1 MKYLPI
7 TKIFVA
13 IVSFL
18 SIIGVNAQDAKWI
31 IANDT
36 LCNKTNTWV
45 EFEKN
50 FDLKKK
56 PKEAFVKIAADS
68 KYWLWVNDSSAVF
81 EGSLKRG
88 PNPKDG
94 YYDIVNIAP
103 YLKKGNNSLMILL
116 CYFGKPGFSHNDSG
130 KAGLIFDGKTIGL
143 VSDSTWL
150 SRRLPEYGTAGLPI
164 TNYRLS
170 ESNIRYDARLEGSST
185 FKPSVEIGKW
195 GDQPWNNLVER
206 PIPQWKNHGI
216 IYVNPEIKTDEKGN
230 KILSVRLPYNMQM
243 TPVIEL
249 SDPLGGTE
257 IKLETDHVRGGSAEC
272 VRAEYVTKPGN
283 QKYESLGW
291 MNGDVLNIIYPENSA
306 ATISK
311 VGYRE
316 TGYDTDFEGSFVSN
330 DTTINRFWDKAMRT
344 LYVNMRDNYF
354 DCPDRERAQW
364 WGDVTILMGQSFYQL
379 SPKANALIKKA
390 IHELVNW
397 QKTDGTL
404 YAPIPASNWN
414 RELPAQSLAA
424 IGPYGFTYYYL
435 HTADSITMRH
445 VYEPVKRYLNLW
457 ELDSDGLTAERK
469 GGWAWGDWGTNA
481 DMRLILAAWHYLA
494 LKSAIQLAELND
506 LKEDIPVYQARMD
519 SIATAFNK
527 CWNGYA
533 YRHPSYQG
541 ATDDRVQ
548 AMAVLTG
555 IADSTKYDKI
565 FKLFESQEYASPYM
579 EKYVL
584 EALMKMGHGDY
595 AVKRFKKR
603 FNDMIADTTHST
615 LFEGWQEGGYG
626 GGSTNHAWSGGMLTV
641 IAENICGLRPLTP
654 GWKTFMVNPN
664 PILSECNIEVPSVAG
679 LIKESFKD
687 TDKEFTLTL
696 TVPDGTKA
704 IVILPE
710 SNYAE
715 VKLNGKTINIDELQP
730 LGKGTYTFKCVKS
743 L

>member
-1 MKYLPI
+1 
-7 TKIFVA
+7 
-13 IVSFL
+13 
-18 SIIGVNAQDAKWI
+18 
-31 IANDT
+31 
-36 LCNKTNTWV
+36 
-45 EFEKN
+45 
-50 FDLKKK
+50 
-56 PKEAFVKIAADS
+56 
-68 KYWLWVNDSSAVF
+68 
-81 EGSLKRG
+81 
-88 PNPKDG
+88 
-94 YYDIVNIAP
+94 
-103 YLKKGNNSLMILL
+103 
-116 CYFGKPGFSHNDSG
+116 
-130 KAGLIFDGKTIGL
+130 
-143 VSDSTWL
+143 
-150 SRRLPEYGTAGLPI
+150 
-164 TNYRLS
+164 
-170 ESNIRYDARLEGSST
+170 
-185 FKPSVEIGKW
+185 
-195 GDQPWNNLVER
+195 
-206 PIPQWKNHGI
+206 
-216 IYVNPEIKTDEKGN
+216 
-230 KILSVRLPYNMQM
+230 
-243 TPVIEL
+243 
-249 SDPLGGTE
+249 
-257 IKLETDHVRGGSAEC
+257 
-272 VRAEYVTKPGN
+272 
-283 QKYESLGW
+283 
-291 MNGDVLNIIYPENSA
+291 
-306 ATISK
+306 
-311 VGYRE
+311 
-316 TGYDTDFEGSFVSN
+316 
-330 DTTINRFWDKAMRT
+330 INRFWYKRMRT
-344 LYVNMRDNYF
+344 LYVNIRDNYF

-494 LKSAIQLAELND
+494 LKSSIQLAELND
-506 LKEDIPVYQARMD
+506 LKEDIPSYQARMD

-664 PILSECNIEVPSVAG
+664 PILSECNIEVPSVSG

-687 TDKEFTLTL
+687 TDKEFTLML

-704 IVILPE
+704 TVILPE

>member
-1 MKYLPI
+1 MKHIPI
-7 TKIFVA
+7 AKIFIAV
-13 IVSFL
+13 VSFL
-18 SIIGVNAQDAKWI
+18 SFFGVNAQEAKWI

-36 LCNKTNTWV
+36 LCNKTNSWV

-56 PKEAFVKIAADS
+56 PKEAFIKIAADS

-94 YYDIVNIAP
+94 YYDLVNIAP
-103 YLKKGNNSLMILL
+103 YLKKGNNRLRVML

-130 KAGLIFDGKTIGL
+130 KAGLIFDGKSIGL
-143 VSDSTWL
+143 VSDSTWQ
-150 SRRLPEYGTAGLPI
+150 SRRLPEYGTAGLPK

-170 ESNIRYDARLEGSST
+170 ESNIRYDAQLEGSSS
-185 FKPSVEIGKW
+185 FKSSVELGKW
-195 GDQPWNNLVER
+195 GDEPWNNLVKR
-206 PIPQWKNHGI
+206 PIPQWKNHSI
-216 IYVNPEIKTDEKGN
+216 IYANPEITTDGKGN

-249 SDPLGGTE
+249 TDPKGGTE
-257 IKLETDHVRGGSAEC
+257 IKLETDHVRGGSADC
-272 VRAEYVTKPGN
+272 VRAEYVTKPGA

-291 MNGDVLNIIYPENSA
+291 MNGDVLNIIYPEDSPVK
-306 ATISK
+306 ISK

-316 TGYDTDFEGSFVSN
+316 TGYDTDFEGSFVCN
-330 DTTINRFWDKAMRT
+330 DSTINRFWDKAMRT

-390 IHELVNW
+390 MHELVDW
-397 QKTDGTL
+397 QKPDGTL
-404 YAPIPASNWN
+404 FAPIPASNWN

-435 HTADSITMRH
+435 HTGDTATMHH

-494 LKSAIQLAELND
+494 LKSAIQLADLNNNQ
-506 LKEDIPVYQARMD
+506 EDIPAYQARMD

-548 AMAVLTG
+548 AMAILTG
-555 IADSTKYDKI
+555 IADSSKYDQI
-565 FKLFESQEYASPYM
+565 FKLFQSQEYASPYM

-641 IAENICGLRPLTP
+641 IAENICGLRPLSP
-654 GWKTFMVNPN
+654 GWRTFIVEPK
-664 PILSECNIEVPSVAG
+664 PILSECDIEVPSVAG

-687 TDKEFTLTL
+687 TDKEFTLNL
-696 TVPDGTKA
+696 TVPAGTQATVK
-704 IVILPE
+704 LPE
-710 SNYAE
+710 SNYSE
-715 VKLNGKTINIDELQP
+715 VKLNGKVIDIADFKP
-730 LGKGTYTFKCVKS
+730 LGKGTYTFKCLKS

>member
-1 MKYLPI
+1 MNLPFK
-7 TKIFVA
+7 KIFVA
-13 IVSFL
+13 AVAFL
-18 SIIGVNAQDAKWI
+18 SAIGVSADDAKWI

-36 LCNKTNTWV
+36 LCNKTNTWI
-45 EFEKN
+45 EFEKD

-94 YYDIVNIAP
+94 YFDLVNIAP
-103 YLKKGNNSLMILL
+103 YLKKGNNRVRVLL

-130 KAGLIFDGKTIGL
+130 KAGLIFDGQTIGL

-150 SRRLPEYGTAGLPI
+150 SRRLPEYGTAGLPK

-185 FKPSVEIGKW
+185 FKPSVEIGEW
-195 GDQPWNNLVER
+195 GDEPWNNLVER

-216 IYVNPEIKTDEKGN
+216 VYAEPEVKSDGKGN
-230 KILSVRLPYNMQM
+230 IILSVKLPYNMQM

-249 SDPLGGTE
+249 TDTKGSTE

-272 VRAEYVTKPGN
+272 VRAEYVTKPGV

-291 MNGDVLNIIYPENSA
+291 MNGDVLNIIYPENS
-306 ATISK
+306 TVTVNRI
-311 VGYRE
+311 GYRE
-316 TGYDTDFEGSFVSN
+316 TGYDTDFEGSFICN
-330 DTTINRFWDKAMRT
+330 DSTINRFWDKAMRT

-364 WGDVTILMGQSFYQL
+364 WGDVTILMGQSYYQL

-390 IHELVNW
+390 INELVDW
-397 QKTDGTL
+397 QKPDGTL

-435 HTADSITMRH
+435 HTADSATMRH
-445 VYEPVKRYLNLW
+445 VYEPVKRYLGLW
-457 ELDSDGLTAERK
+457 ELDADGLTAERK

-494 LKSAIQLAELND
+494 LKSAIQLAEIND
-506 LKEDIPVYQARMD
+506 RQEDIPAYEARMD
-519 SIATAFNK
+519 SIATAFDK

-533 YRHPSYQG
+533 YRHPTYQG

-555 IADSTKYDKI
+555 IADSSKYDQI
-565 FKLFESQEYASPYM
+565 FKLFQSQEYASPYM

-641 IAENICGLRPLTP
+641 IAENICGLRPLSP
-654 GWKTFMVNPN
+654 GWKTFIVEPN

-687 TDKEFTLTL
+687 TDKEFTLNL
-696 TVPDGTKA
+696 TVPAGTQATVK
-704 IVILPE
+704 LPE
-710 SNYAE
+710 SNYSE
-715 VKLNGKTINIDELQP
+715 VKLNGKVINIADLKP
-730 LGKGTYTFKCVKS
+730 LGNGTYTFKCLKS